1 MDCQALHFTGTGLI
15 ALVDIDD
22 DGNSCGGGDGGGND
36 DDDSS

>member
-15 ALVDIDD
+15 ELVDIDD
-22 DGNSCGGGDGGGND
+22 DGNSGGGGDGGGND